1 MRAAGIE
8 TFGGPVRSI
17 TVPDPRSLAPDEVL
31 IQVMAAGVGN
41 WDEFVRVGDWDIG
54 RTPPMA
60 LGVEAAGVVTQI
72 GGRNTRWAPGDA
84 VMTHAVPVREQGSW
98 SEQLIV
104 DGDLLAPKPKNV
116 PWEEA
121 AAFPVP
127 ALTAAQAL
135 LEVITPDADGLVL
148 VNGAGGV
155 TGGLTA
161 ALAWLRGARVI
172 ATAGPAS
179 AERLHR
185 LGVQAVYDYRDRDWP
200 QAVRALTNGVGVPAA
215 VNAARAGEPA
225 TLSAVAK
232 GGRFATITGA
242 PPKPER
248 GVSIA
253 NVYVRAD
260 GRQLRELAGLLA
272 KRELEVS
279 IDSVHPLA
287 QAADALALVT
297 HRGASGAVVLRP

>member
-1 MRAAGIE
+1 
-8 TFGGPVRSI
+8 
-17 TVPDPRSLAPDEVL
+17 
-31 IQVMAAGVGN
+31 MAAGVGN

-54 RTPPMA
+54 RSPPLA
-60 LGVEAAGVVTQI
+60 LGVEAAGVVTAI
-72 GGRNTRWAPGDA
+72 GGRISRWVPGDE
-84 VMTHAVPVREQGSW
+84 VITHAVPVREQGAW
-98 SEQLIV
+98 SEQLIAA
-104 DGDLLAPKPKNV
+104 GDLLAPKPEDV

-135 LEVITPDADGLVL
+135 LEVITPDTDGLL
-148 VNGAGGV
+148 LINGAGGV

-161 ALAWLRGARVI
+161 ALARSWGARVI

-179 AERLHR
+179 AERLKR
-185 LGVQAVYDYRDRDWP
+185 LGVEAVYDYHDRDWP
-200 QAVRALTNGVGVPAA
+200 QAVRALTHGTGVPAA
-215 VNAARAGEPA
+215 VNAASGGEPA
-225 TLSAVAK
+225 TLSAVAD
-232 GGRFATITGA
+232 GGHLATITGA

-260 GRQLRELAGLLA
+260 GGQLRELAGVLA
-272 KRELEVS
+272 KGRLEIS
-279 IDSVHPLA
+279 IGSLHPLA

>member
-84 VMTHAVPVREQGSW
+84 VMTHAVPVREQGAW

-104 DGDLLAPKPKNV
+104 DGDLLAPKPKDV

-135 LEVITPDADGLVL
+135 LEVITLDADGCF
-148 VNGAGGV
+148 
-155 TGGLTA
+155 
-161 ALAWLRGARVI
+161 W
-172 ATAGPAS
+172 
-179 AERLHR
+179 
-185 LGVQAVYDYRDRDWP
+185 
-200 QAVRALTNGVGVPAA
+200 
-215 VNAARAGEPA
+215 
-225 TLSAVAK
+225 
-232 GGRFATITGA
+232 
-242 PPKPER
+242 
-248 GVSIA
+248 
-253 NVYVRAD
+253 
-260 GRQLRELAGLLA
+260 
-272 KRELEVS
+272 
-279 IDSVHPLA
+279 
-287 QAADALALVT
+287 
-297 HRGASGAVVLRP
+297 